1 MKRQI
6 SLLFFVLC
14 YISCLAQ
21 IYIEPVY
28 NEKLDAAQKDDSIA
42 EYYTSINELDS
53 AIYYKS
59 KVLDVYSQIYE
70 ESDTLYTDCIYDIA
84 CLYFDAQHYKMAV
97 LLFESIEKL
106 QKTYNMYDA
115 SEYSLILAHLS
126 LSYAYLEDYFQAIRA
141 CEKLLALKK
150 QNDLEVDLG
159 YVEILEFLVS
169 YYMADNN
176 IYKALEEALHIKS
189 IMEEDTSIDDGVRI
203 STLQDISDCYLK
215 LNDIESAI
223 KYQENAILLS
233 ANLCKEN
240 PDKGNEYYIQSLC
253 NLSNIYAHVSNYQ
266 EAIRIMNKCISFCKE
281 QQMEHTI
288 TYAQSLLYLARC
300 NSSTGYKN
308 YAEQLCKESF
318 EIHKKIYGENNQYT
332 LKVQLELAT
341 FLAYSDKKKEAKDLG
356 EDAVLKYK
364 KIHGENSL
372 YYAQVLSTLSEMYAI
387 MGAMDL
393 AIERLSECIEIC
405 EKDSL
410 VSPDMQYRLSTYLA
424 CQHDY
429 EKAISLCY
437 AALENNRNGWVEKF
451 LFHAYLADYF
461 YKLSDVEKAKK
472 HVVAYMNNIKE
483 AFYNRFMELPY
494 ASKKNYWD
502 YYGKKM
508 REILPFM
515 AYETQ
520 DQDIISMTYNF
531 SALWSKGLLYRADN
545 NFRDEIYK
553 TQDLKLINK
562 YLEFNS
568 NKNALFH
575 ILTSSEH
582 QERKDSLTNVIQE
595 QEMQLIN
602 TVNFREPNVIKWQDI
617 QENLL
622 ADEMVIEFVSY
633 PIDKGEMYIALT
645 LKKDFDA
652 PICHGLFIDDG
663 KNNLKEK
670 CDSLWYNIKEDLEGV
685 NNIYFSPAGI
695 INNIAIEYLP
705 LDDSTL
711 RISDKY
717 NVYRLSSTSKLKER
731 RENSD
736 WKLAVLYGDLEY
748 NMTNNLVNHNAAL
761 KFSASRGLMDALT
774 TRDSF
779 SPLYYTKAEIE
790 EIAQTLQKEHVKI
803 GQFIGENGTEE
814 SFRDLSGKN
823 VNILHMA
830 THGMYVGKDS
840 EQEKYDK
847 NLLFISDSNAQYT
860 SFSEDKQMTR
870 SFLVMTGGNM
880 LPQRKD
886 IPTGM
891 DDGILTAQE
900 ISLLNFQNL
909 DMVTLSACQTALGDI
924 TQEGV
929 IGLQRGFKKAG
940 ANTILMSL
948 DKVDDEATKILMVE
962 FYKNLMSGKSKLQS
976 LKDAQKYLRE
986 YDNRKY
992 DNPKYWASFI
1002 MLDGLD

>member
-1 MKRQI
+1 MKYLV
-6 SLLFFVLC
+6 SLLTFVMC
-14 YISCLAQ
+14 CIKCVAQ
-21 IYIEPVY
+21 TYIEPVY
-28 NEKLDAAQKDDSIA
+28 NDMLNTALANDSIA
-42 EYYTSINELDS
+42 EYYTSINKLDS

-59 KVLDVYSQIYE
+59 KVLDIYSQIYE

-84 CLYFDAQHYKMAV
+84 CLHFDAQHYKKAV
-97 LLFESIEKL
+97 LLYEAIEKM
-106 QKTYNMYDA
+106 QTTYNMYDA
-115 SEYSLILAHLS
+115 SGYSLVLAHLS
-126 LSYAYLEDYFQAIRA
+126 LSYAYLEDYSQAIRV
-141 CEKLLALKK
+141 CDKLLALKK
-150 QNDLEVDLG
+150 QNDSDVDFG
-159 YVEILEFLVS
+159 YVEILEYLVS

-176 IYKALEEALHIKS
+176 VYKALEEALHIKS
-189 IMEEDTSIDDGVRI
+189 IMEGDTSIDDGVRI

-233 ANLCKEN
+233 VNLSKED
-240 PDKGNEYYIQSLC
+240 PDKGNKYYIQSLYQ
-253 NLSNIYAHVSNYQ
+253 LSNIYAYISNYQ
-266 EAIRIMNKCISFCKE
+266 EAIRILNRCVSFCKE
-281 QQMEHTI
+281 QQMDHSI

-308 YAEQLCKESF
+308 YAEQLCKESY
-318 EIHKKIYGENNQYT
+318 EIHKKNYGENNQYT

-341 FLAYSDKKKEAKDLG
+341 FLAYSGKKKEAKFLG

-364 KIHGENSL
+364 KIHGENSH

-393 AIERLSECIEIC
+393 AIERLSECIEIY

-410 VSPDMQYRLSTYLA
+410 VNSDMQYRLSTYLA
-424 CQHDY
+424 YQHDY
-429 EKAISLCY
+429 EKAISLCN
-437 AALENNRNGWVEKF
+437 AALENNRKGWAEKY
-451 LFHAYLADYF
+451 LFHTYLADYF
-461 YKLSDVEKAKK
+461 YKLSDVENAKS
-472 HVVAYMNNIKE
+472 HVLAYMNNIE
-483 AFYNRFMELPY
+483 DSFYNRFMELPY

-502 YYGKKM
+502 YYGKRMK
-508 REILPFM
+508 EILPLM

-520 DQDIISMTYNF
+520 DQEIVNMTYNF
-531 SALWSKGLLYRADN
+531 SALWSKGLLYRADH

-553 TQDLKLINK
+553 TQDPELINT

-595 QEMQLIN
+595 QEMRLIN
-602 TVNFREPNVIKWQDI
+602 AVNFRKPNVIKWQDV

-622 ADEMVIEFVSY
+622 ANEIAIEFVSY

-685 NNIYFSPAGI
+685 TNIYFSPTGI

-705 LDDSTL
+705 LDSTL

-717 NVYRLSSTSKLKER
+717 NVYRLSSTSMLKER
-731 RENSD
+731 RKKSD
-736 WKLAVLYGDLEY
+736 WRLAILYGNLEY
-748 NMTNNLVNHNAAL
+748 DMTNNPVDHNAAL

-779 SPLYYTKAEIE
+779 SPLYYTKTEIE

-803 GQFIGENGTEE
+803 GQFIGEKGTEE
-814 SFRDLSGKN
+814 SFRNLSGKN

-830 THGMYVGKDS
+830 THGMYVGKNI
-840 EQEKYDK
+840 EQEKNDK
-847 NLLFISDSNAQYT
+847 NLLFIQDSNAQYT
-860 SFSEDKQMTR
+860 SFSEDQQMTR

-880 LPQRKD
+880 LPQRKE
-886 IPTGM
+886 IQTGM

-900 ISLLNFQNL
+900 ISLLDFQNL
-909 DMVTLSACQTALGDI
+909 DLVTLSACQTALGDI
-924 TQEGV
+924 TQDGV

-948 DKVDDEATKILMVE
+948 DKVDDEAAKILMVE

-986 YDNRKY
+986 YDNGEY
-992 DNPKYWASFI
+992 DKPEYWASFI